1 MADDAIRSAIRS
13 ALDPFK
19 LDAELFSKYLI
30 ERYEEPFGFCAHDER
45 GFAAA
50 VRSRFDDAV
59 DAQAVGGPA
68 GIQPSVYPVGSDNLI
83 LALRDSDLSLPG
95 EAPLCQIAT
104 FSFEAGEVACY
115 GDERF
120 SECCEGVEALLEK
133 ATSLLPAFAALHGPR
148 GQRDVTRAGERD
160 G

>member
-1 MADDAIRSAIRS
+1 MADDAISSAIHS
-13 ALDPFK
+13 ALDPFR
-19 LDAELFSKYLI
+19 LDTELFSKYLI

-45 GFAAA
+45 GFASA

-68 GIQPSVYPVGSDNLI
+68 GIQPIVYPVGADDLI
-83 LALRDSDLSLPG
+83 LALRDSEFSTPG
-95 EAPLCQIAT
+95 EAPVCQVAT
-104 FSFEAGEVACY
+104 FSFEASEVACY

-120 SECCEGVEALLEK
+120 SECCEGISALLER
-133 ATSLLPAFAALHGPR
+133 ATSLLPAFAALHGSKK
-148 GQRDVTRAGERD
+148 AGERD